1 MGFFSD
7 LVNFSTQGKETKEV
21 LAMKEQHSKAEKDIE
36 EMYQNWLKRRQ
47 REFSEYEVKNAAE
60 DAICRSME
68 KRYGIGFL
76 GCDFSPCDKLPD
88 YVRHSSY
95 MNNYINKALSDI
107 YRILVNDFMS
117 DTSIGICYMMKSL
130 EPLSYFEEIRAQVLH
145 SNKHIKYFSE
155 NEYVRSA
162 LTDFTDVAEG
172 LSVIYNTG
180 ISDKNIDFVFKMLP
194 EVQEMISH
202 EKYLEAYE
210 RLTGADFDKNA
221 FEDAKRIL
229 IKSAMYI
236 REGTDDQ
243 IVQSQFEHLSKTL
256 RMLMKVVILAKSED
270 GTAVRYAT
278 VIPDVLIADAIVYKR
293 SGSIERI
300 NEDLKRFFDI
310 EYKFLEAEQYD
321 ILRKA
326 FAFLQAYE
334 QESIVLEYMVKHNIP
349 RTEEQERR
357 LVFLRNN
364 LDKLTQSENS
374 VEQEISYEE
383 YDGKLVY
390 DYRSVTWDDR
400 QVESYFNMLSAE
412 NKIAHNI
419 LVVAEWFKNLSIK
432 TDIIWDVEKARYRIS
447 KCLADNFG
455 NQIVCKLM
463 DASSLSGEFLEF
475 DQVIYIYEDD
485 DSIAK
490 YPWLSFIISSEQI
503 TRKQISVSIYAL
515 YIPEKDNLSFDDT
528 IKRNQMTAAKFLSIK
543 NKQNPK
549 VNNYIYTM
557 QSLLIEELEKY
568 INAGI
573 ETDSIY

>member
-95 MNNYINKALSDI
+95 MNNYINKALSDT
-107 YRILVNDFMS
+107 YRILVNNFMS
-117 DTSIGICYMMKSL
+117 DTSVGICYMMKSL

-145 SNKHIKYFSE
+145 SNKHIEYFSE
-155 NEYVRSA
+155 NEYARSV
-162 LTDFTDVAEG
+162 LTDFADVAEG

-202 EKYLEAYE
+202 EKYFEAYE

-236 REGTDDQ
+236 REGTDDP
-243 IVQSQFEHLSKTL
+243 ILQSQFEHLSKTL
-256 RMLMKVVILAKSED
+256 RMLMEVVILGKTED
-270 GTAVRYAT
+270 GKAARYAT
-278 VIPDVLIADAIVYKR
+278 VIPDVIIADAIVYKR

-300 NEDLKRFFDI
+300 NEDLKRFLDI
-310 EYKFLEAEQYD
+310 GKKYLETEQYD
-321 ILRKA
+321 ILRKI

-334 QESIVLEYMVKHNIP
+334 QESIVLEYMVKQNIP

-364 LDKLTQSENS
+364 LDKLTQFENS

-390 DYRSVTWDDR
+390 DYRSITWDDR
-400 QVESYFNMLSAE
+400 QVEAYFNMLSAE

-432 TDIIWDVEKARYRIS
+432 TDITWDVEKVRYQIS
-447 KCLADNFG
+447 KCLADNFSDH
-455 NQIVCKLM
+455 IACKLIE
-463 DASSLSGEFLEF
+463 ASSLSGEFLEF
-475 DQVIYIYEDD
+475 DQVIYVYEDD
-485 DSIAK
+485 DSMEK

-515 YIPEKDNLSFDDT
+515 YIPEKDNLSIDDT

-557 QSLLIEELEKY
+557 QSLLIDELEKY
-568 INAGI
+568 INEGI